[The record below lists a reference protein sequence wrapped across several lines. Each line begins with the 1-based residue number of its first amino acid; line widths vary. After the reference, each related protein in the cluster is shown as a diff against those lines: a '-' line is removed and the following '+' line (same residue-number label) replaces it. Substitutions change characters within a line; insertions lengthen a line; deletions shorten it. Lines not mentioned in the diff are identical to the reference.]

1 LFSTL
6 LFLFCLVAL
15 PCCSPSRV
23 ATWLLTITTLLLA
36 SCYFAF
42 HCCTLLLSL
51 LRLNALPSCL
61 ATLPYYFAIMPYV
74 HALLLY
80 LVVCHTL
87 LLTFFLGTSCH
98 TPIFASYF
106 ATHFHALLP
115 YFVNWYSL
123 CRWRSLEQQQQVS
136 SNNIGKKIPD
146 FFCFIFVSFVV
157 SILFVCFVS
166 ICYFVLG

>member
-1 LFSTL
+1 L

-15 PCCSPSRV
+15 PCCLPSCL
-23 ATWLLTITTLLLA
+23 ATWLLAITTLLLA

-51 LRLNALPSCL
+51 LRLTALPSCL

-87 LLTFFLGTSCH
+87 LLAFCLGTSCH
-98 TPIFASYF
+98 TPIVASYF
-106 ATHFHALLP
+106 AARFHALLL

-123 CRWRSLEQQQQVS
+123 YRWRNLEQQQQVS
-136 SNNIGKKIPD
+136 SNNIG
-146 FFCFIFVSFVV
+146 
-157 SILFVCFVS
+157 
-166 ICYFVLG
+166 

>member
-1 LFSTL
+1 MLCVLILVKVFFLNLFSTL

-15 PCCSPSRV
+15 PCCLPSHL

-51 LRLNALPSCL
+51 LCL
-61 ATLPYYFAIMPYV
+61 ATLPYYSAIMPYV
-74 HALLLY
+74 HTLLLY

-87 LLTFFLGTSCH
+87 LLAFFLGTSCH
-98 TPIFASYF
+98 TPIVASYF
-106 ATHFHALLP
+106 AARFHALLL

-136 SNNIGKKIPD
+136 ANNIGKKK
-146 FFCFIFVSFVV
+146 FQIF
-157 SILFVCFVS
+157 
-166 ICYFVLG
+166 